1 MHAPQI
7 SVSPL
12 LLVGH
17 HKYGVHSSHRY
28 FHRRALAL
36 IPTSTICALYY
47 TLYHQHHHH
56 GLSTP
61 ISYHGECSG
70 EARFVQ

>member
-1 MHAPQI
+1 M
-7 SVSPL
+7 
-12 LLVGH
+12 
-17 HKYGVHSSHRY
+17 
-28 FHRRALAL
+28 
-36 IPTSTICALYY
+36 STIRALYY

-70 EARFVQ
+70 EARFVQRTHRRCQMAIDAPLSFL